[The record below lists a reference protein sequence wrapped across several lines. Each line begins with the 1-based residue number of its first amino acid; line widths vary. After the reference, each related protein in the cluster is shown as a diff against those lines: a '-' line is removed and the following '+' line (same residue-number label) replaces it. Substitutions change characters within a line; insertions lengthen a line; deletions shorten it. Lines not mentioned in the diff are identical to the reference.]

1 MTTSQRTAERQE
13 ILQQTR
19 IVWGRCL
26 EMARRNYVNPSDRGF
41 EAQVAQFLANLGPV
55 KTALGLPANGEAQ
68 LQTRKNSFT
77 TTLNSLDLAE
87 AAYRQAKQSKD
98 TARRS
103 LVGERPAPPLLDPD
117 AVYSFTRRAE

>member
-1 MTTSQRTAERQE
+1 MTTSQCTAEQQE

-19 IVWGRCL
+19 IVWWRCL

-68 LQTRKNSFT
+68 LQTRNDSR
-77 TTLNSLDLAE
+77 SAWSDLA
-87 AAYRQAKQSKD
+87 
-98 TARRS
+98 
-103 LVGERPAPPLLDPD
+103 
-117 AVYSFTRRAE
+117 RATVAG